1 MDKENTNTALDNV
14 TKIKLQPSNIESTAV
29 YQCPICGRAMKS
41 NREMCGICLF
51 YSINAE
57 INGHIRF

>member
-1 MDKENTNTALDNV
+1 MDEENRSTAKDDAI
-14 TKIKLQPSNIESTAV
+14 KIKQQSNIESTAV
-29 YQCPICGRAMKS
+29 YQCPICGSVMNS